1 MGRQQ
6 INVRLTD
13 ELVAAIDEKRVELR
27 ESLGG
32 IPSRSDVV
40 RMALES
46 YLDGIGDKA
55 RGGASTG
62 PKGSAQSTE

>member
-6 INVRLTD
+6 INVRLSD
-13 ELVAAIDEKRVELR
+13 ELVTAIDEKRISLR
-27 ESLGG
+27 DALGG

-46 YLDGIGDKA
+46 YLAGGGETTEDE
-55 RGGASTG
+55 RGG
-62 PKGSAQSTE
+62 PKGSAQSDG

>member
-6 INVRLTD
+6 INARLSD
-13 ELVAAIDEKRVELR
+13 ELVAAIDEKRVKLR
-27 ESLGG
+27 DALGG

-46 YLDGIGDKA
+46 YLDKVGNTPP
-55 RGGASTG
+55 GGRDDG
-62 PKGSAQSTE
+62 PKGSAQSAE

>member
-6 INVRLTD
+6 INVRLSD
-13 ELVAAIDEKRVELR
+13 ELVAAIDEKRVKLR
-27 ESLGG
+27 DALGG

-46 YLDGIGDKA
+46 YLNDVGDTA
-55 RGGASTG
+55 RAGANNG